1 MEATINHTIFKLFGL
16 MPIFQTKGSAWKI
29 LLNTCYSLSVITFI
43 TVHQFAIYYL
53 QLERDFAGWFI
64 SASVLFTSFIALLQT
79 LTSAKGL
86 QFLMLELASI
96 DSLISTCNAT
106 SKRHYSAIF
115 YAMYC
120 IGLTRG
126 IFRMVLMIQLGLRSP
141 SFAVQLLVP
150 SIIVLVLVNL
160 QIYLMEL
167 IAAQLEAI
175 TAELSSSLEDAGR
188 CNTNEADTVYRC
200 SCTLQRA
207 ECLYGRLQK
216 CLLMVNALF
225 GWSTAAIVVLVFV
238 GITFQFRVPMYP
250 LPFYAQIIEVL
261 YSIFILF
268 CLCRASSHA
277 TEKVNEIKRVL
288 LKPFYNAL
296 LWDQVHNFIVRT
308 KLQPFEFTANGLYSI
323 NYSLFGSTLAASA
336 TYIVIMLQFEHKTL
350 EVL

>member
-29 LLNTCYSLSVITFI
+29 LLNTCYSLCVITFI

-86 QFLMLELASI
+86 QFLMMELASI
-96 DSLISTCNAT
+96 DSLISSCTAT

-150 SIIVLVLVNL
+150 SIIVLVRVNL

-207 ECLYGRLQK
+207 ECMYGRLQK

-250 LPFYAQIIEVL
+250 LPFYGKPSRSKDVL
-261 YSIFILF
+261 CYFIFF
-268 CLCRASSHA
+268 
-277 TEKVNEIKRVL
+277 N
-288 LKPFYNAL
+288 
-296 LWDQVHNFIVRT
+296 
-308 KLQPFEFTANGLYSI
+308 
-323 NYSLFGSTLAASA
+323 
-336 TYIVIMLQFEHKTL
+336 
-350 EVL
+350 

>member
-1 MEATINHTIFKLFGL
+1 
-16 MPIFQTKGSAWKI
+16 
-29 LLNTCYSLSVITFI
+29 
-43 TVHQFAIYYL
+43 HQFAIYYL

-150 SIIVLVLVNL
+150 SIIVLVRVNL

-175 TAELSSSLEDAGR
+175 TAELTSSLEDAER

-250 LPFYAQIIEVL
+250 LPFYVTRQ
-261 YSIFILF
+261 
-268 CLCRASSHA
+268 
-277 TEKVNEIKRVL
+277 KR
-288 LKPFYNAL
+288 
-296 LWDQVHNFIVRT
+296 
-308 KLQPFEFTANGLYSI
+308 
-323 NYSLFGSTLAASA
+323 
-336 TYIVIMLQFEHKTL
+336 
-350 EVL
+350 

>member
-1 MEATINHTIFKLFGL
+1 
-16 MPIFQTKGSAWKI
+16 
-29 LLNTCYSLSVITFI
+29 
-43 TVHQFAIYYL
+43 HQFAIYYL

-86 QFLMLELASI
+86 QFLMMELASI
-96 DSLISTCNAT
+96 DSLISSCTAA

-150 SIIVLVLVNL
+150 SIIVLVRVNL

-188 CNTNEADTVYRC
+188 CNTNEADTV
-200 SCTLQRA
+200 
-207 ECLYGRLQK
+207 
-216 CLLMVNALF
+216 
-225 GWSTAAIVVLVFV
+225 I
-238 GITFQFRVPMYP
+238 
-250 LPFYAQIIEVL
+250 
-261 YSIFILF
+261 
-268 CLCRASSHA
+268 
-277 TEKVNEIKRVL
+277 EIKRVL

-323 NYSLFGSTLAASA
+323 NYSLFG
-336 TYIVIMLQFEHKTL
+336 
-350 EVL
+350 